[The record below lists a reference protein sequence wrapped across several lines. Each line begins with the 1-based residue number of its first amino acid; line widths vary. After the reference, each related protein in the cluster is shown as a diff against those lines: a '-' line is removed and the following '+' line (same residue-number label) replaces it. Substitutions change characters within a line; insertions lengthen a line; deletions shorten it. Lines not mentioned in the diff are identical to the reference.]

1 MVKNIEIDQ
10 FLELRKSLPLF
21 DVRSPGEYNAGH
33 IPGAFNLPLFDDE
46 ERKIVGTAYK
56 QQGREV
62 AIMRGLDI
70 AGQKLSGYVKQA
82 RKLSPG
88 RKALMHCWRGG
99 MRSDSLAWL
108 LSTAGFDVYVLKGGY
123 KTYRRHIGSGWLK
136 AEKIILLS
144 GKTGSGKTFILERL
158 KERGHQVLDLE
169 GIAHHKGSAFGAIG
183 QQPQP
188 SSEQFENDLAN
199 IWHQFDLEKPIWI
212 EDESRTIGKVFIP
225 EKLYAAMA
233 KASVLR
239 IVIPDEQRIRHLID
253 DYAAFPKELL
263 IESIK
268 RITRKLGGDRATA
281 AINALEIDD
290 YYTAVG
296 IILQYYDKAYT
307 YDLTKKSGQQI
318 YTLPLESIDEPALI
332 ERIENFCRQNQI
344 I

>member
-1 MVKNIEIDQ
+1 MPT
-10 FLELRKSLPLF
+10 L
-21 DVRSPGEYNAGH
+21 DVRSPGEFAAGH
-33 IPGAFNLPLFDDE
+33 IPDACSLPLFDDE

-70 AGQKLSGYVKQA
+70 AGKKLSGYVKQA
-82 RKLSPG
+82 RKLAPG
-88 RKALMHCWRGG
+88 RKVLMHCWRGG

-108 LSTAGFDVYVLKGGY
+108 LSVAGFDVYLLKGGY
-123 KTYRRHIGSGWLK
+123 KTYRRHISSSWSK

-144 GKTGSGKTFILERL
+144 GKTGAGKTFILERL

-169 GIAHHKGSAFGAIG
+169 GVAHHKGSAFGAIG

-188 SSEQFENDLAN
+188 CSEQFENELAAV
-199 IWHQFDLEKPIWI
+199 WQQFDLKKPIWI

-233 KASVLR
+233 KAKVLR
-239 IVIPDEQRIRHLID
+239 IELPTGQRIRHLID
-253 DYAAFPKELL
+253 DYAAYPKEAL
-263 IESIK
+263 IDSIK
-268 RITRKLGGDRATA
+268 RITRKLGGDRAGAAIAALQNDDYHTA
-281 AINALEIDD
+281 A
-290 YYTAVG
+290 G

-307 YDLTKKSGQQI
+307 YDLTKKKDQEI
-318 YTLPLESIDEPALI
+318 HILE
-332 ERIENFCRQNQI
+332 IENIHQPAAISQIEMFCRQNQI